1 MSSAQIHGLDVYNV
15 LDIFCKREKNNLVHT
30 GTDLPELH
38 PTLGRGG
45 ILLGCRNKINLICSD
60 QGQK

>member
-1 MSSAQIHGLDVYNV
+1 MSSAQIHELDVYNV

-38 PTLGRGG
+38 PTLGEGG
-45 ILLGCRNKINLICSD
+45 NSPWL
-60 QGQK
+60 QK